1 MNTSLL
7 FKNAMLRLYQ
17 QKIYTVDYAILK
29 ASDYADKNKLTAED
43 YEELLTYLASEQE
56 KAMQQEVV
64 EEESVENTETTEDT
78 EIVKDT
84 EIIKDIEVVE
94 NNETEETVEDT
105 ETEEG

>member
-7 FKNAMLRLYQ
+7 FKNAILRLYQ

-56 KAMQQEVV
+56 KAMQEETV
-64 EEESVENTETTEDT
+64 EEETAENTETTEDT

-84 EIIKDIEVVE
+84 EA
-94 NNETEETVEDT
+94 EETVEDI
-105 ETEEG
+105 ENTEESEV